1 MRWSMSPRDWIGRL
15 LGSAVIA
22 ATLMAFG
29 PVHGA
34 SKSVE
39 LRPEIEAF
47 IDELS
52 DKHGMAKEAL
62 RVILREARVQPGI
75 LRAMSAQSTARPWH
89 RYRPLYVNPER
100 IAGGVRF
107 WRQHEQLLAR
117 AEREYGIPAEI
128 IVSTIG
134 VETVYGSYTGT
145 HRVLDALTT
154 LAFDFPRRAEFFRG
168 ELEQFL
174 LLARDRVVDPLRM
187 KGSYAGA
194 MGVPQFMPSSF
205 QRYAVDFDGDGQR
218 NLWDGVADAIG
229 SIANYYRVFGWQT
242 GEPVVLPAMV
252 EGSGYLA
259 LAAKGIEPALTAD
272 VLKEAGVTTQ
282 EDLGE
287 RGAAMLVLEA
297 SGGPLHLLGLKN
309 FYVITRYNRSTN
321 YALSVYEL
329 AEAIRTAR
337 EASLR
342 SPAAGPSRK

>member
-1 MRWSMSPRDWIGRL
+1 MRRSLS
-15 LGSAVIA
+15 SALIA
-22 ATLMAFG
+22 TSLVALG

-34 SKSVE
+34 STSVE

-47 IDELS
+47 VAELS
-52 DKHGMAKEAL
+52 GKHGMSQESL
-62 RVILREARVQPGI
+62 RLVLREARVQPSI

-117 AEREYGIPAEI
+117 AEREYGVPAEI

-205 QRYAVDFDGDGQR
+205 QRYAIDFDGDGQR

-242 GEPVVLPAMV
+242 GEQVVLPATV
-252 EGSGYLA
+252 EGAGYLA
-259 LAAKGIEPALTAD
+259 LAEKGIEPVLTAD
-272 VLKEAGVTTQ
+272 VFKEAGVTMQ

-287 RGAAMLVLEA
+287 RGAAMLVLEGA
-297 SGGPLHLLGLKN
+297 GGQLHLLGLKN

-321 YALSVYEL
+321 YAMSVYEL
-329 AEAIRTAR
+329 AQAIRSAR

-342 SPAAGPSRK
+342 SVPARSSQK